1 MGFLNRRR
9 SPPPPSPAPPAVA
22 VQPPKPIVVA
32 PDPSSTVQPSSA
44 VKSQAASKQDTPGG
58 VSRTPT
64 MKTSAR
70 GVMSD
75 APLQYASLL
84 GRLRQRSDGRMMM

>member
-9 SPPPPSPAPPAVA
+9 SPPPPSPALPAPA
-22 VQPPKPIVVA
+22 IQA
-32 PDPSSTVQPSSA
+32 PTP
-44 VKSQAASKQDTPGG
+44 VKAEGTAKQDTPGG

>member
-1 MGFLNRRR
+1 MGFLSRRR
-9 SPPPPSPAPPAVA
+9 SPPPPPPAPPAPA
-22 VQPPKPIVVA
+22 IQSPTP
-32 PDPSSTVQPSSA
+32 
-44 VKSQAASKQDTPGG
+44 VKAQTTAKQDTPGG

-84 GRLRQRSDGRMMM
+84 GRSRSMGGGMM

>member
-1 MGFLNRRR
+1 MGFLSRRR
-9 SPPPPSPAPPAVA
+9 SPPPPPPAPPAPA
-22 VQPPKPIVVA
+22 IQPPIEPA
-32 PDPSSTVQPSSA
+32 TA
-44 VKSQAASKQDTPGG
+44 VKSETTSKQDTPGG
-58 VSRTPT
+58 VPRTPT

-84 GRLRQRSDGRMMM
+84 GRSRSMGGRMM